1 VPFCTQCGR
10 KNPDDARFC
19 AACGTPLEAAALDVR
34 EVRKTVTVVFCD
46 VAESTSLGERL
57 DAESLRRVMGRYFD
71 VVSGALERHGGT
83 VEKFIGDAVMAVFGI
98 PVLHEDDAV
107 RAVRAATDTLAGLRE
122 LNRELNRE
130 WGVSIQ
136 VRIGVNTGEVVTSN
150 ASGGQKLV
158 TGDAVNVAARLE
170 QAAGAG
176 EVLIG
181 RDTLRLVRDAVE
193 AEALPPLALRGK
205 REPVEAYRLN
215 EVRPERLGPTRR
227 LDSPLVGR
235 VHERR
240 LLQEAYARTVRERA
254 CHLFTILGAPGVGKS
269 RLVGEFV
276 VTLDEGATILRGRCL
291 SYGEG
296 ITFWP
301 LAEALREAT
310 GADYTSPAEAEERL
324 LALLEDEDDAERIVD
339 RVTQLAG
346 LKPAASPPED
356 TFWAVRKLFEAL
368 AHRRPLVVVF
378 DDLHWGEPSFLGLLE
393 NLSDWSR
400 DAPIFLLCA
409 SRPELLDARPTWGGG
424 KLNTTSVLLEP
435 LNEDECERLILN
447 LLGTH
452 EYPEAVR
459 RWVTDAAEG
468 IPLFAEELVTMLVDE
483 GMLERHGSV
492 WQTSSGLGAVRVP
505 PTINT
510 LLASRV
516 ERLDEEDRL
525 VLERASI
532 EGKSFHLG
540 AVRALTPEAAR
551 EGVGGRLLGL
561 VRKDFVRLDRPAF
574 PDDDAFRFRTMLIRD
589 AVYRRMA
596 KETRSELHEAFAAWL
611 ERTAADRLTEFE
623 AIVGYHLE
631 KAFRYQQ
638 EIGLIDADEADLGR
652 GAAER
657 LGAAGTRALA
667 RGDMPGAANL
677 LGRAVALR
685 DDVAAEVDV
694 ELLLLHA
701 EALRASGE
709 LAAAKAALV
718 RALEAAAEAGDR
730 RLEAHA
736 VVDGLLLETLID
748 PDFETDRLR
757 EAAQESIVVLE
768 ELGDDSGLAKA
779 WRGVAEVEGT
789 ACRWGPAAEALERS
803 LVHASRAGE
812 EREQTLTRTHLAN
825 ALYWGPTPVQEG
837 IRRCREI
844 LEEAGGHRTV
854 EANVLCYLAG
864 FNAML
869 GNADEAWV
877 LVGRGRQLFE
887 EIGHTYG
894 LAAHALL
901 SSSVGL
907 LSGDPQAAVRELE
920 PSFQRLDEM
929 GEKAI
934 LCSVA
939 AFLAEAHLRL
949 GHDED
954 AERLAQASRDAAV
967 EDDVA
972 PQVGWRT
979 TLAKVLVRRRELDR
993 AQTLAREALAL
1004 AEPTDFLNLQGETL
1018 LALAEVYRAA
1028 DRAGDA
1034 AEAVQQA
1041 AERFERKGNVVS
1053 ARHARVLLGELQPA

>member
-10 KNPDDARFC
+10 RNPDDARFC
-19 AACGTPLEAAALDVR
+19 AACGTPLESGAAGVR

-71 VVSGALERHGGT
+71 VVSNALERHGGT

-107 RAVRAATDTLAGLRE
+107 RAVRGAADTLAGLRD
-122 LNRELNRE
+122 LNRELERE

-136 VRIGVNTGEVVTSN
+136 VRIGVNTGEVVTAN
-150 ASGGQKLV
+150 SGGQKLV

-176 EVLIG
+176 DVLIG
-181 RDTLRLVRDAVE
+181 RDTLRLVRDAVDVE
-193 AEALPPLALRGK
+193 PLPPLELRGK
-205 REPVEAYRLN
+205 SEPVEAFRLN
-215 EVRPERLGPTRR
+215 AVRPARLRPARR
-227 LDSPLVGR
+227 LESPLVGR

-240 LLQEAYARTVRERA
+240 LLQEAYARAVRERA

-269 RLVGEFV
+269 RLVREFARS
-276 VTLDEGATILRGRCL
+276 LDEGATILRGRCL

-301 LAEALREAT
+301 LAEALRGAT
-310 GADYTSPAEAEERL
+310 GADYTSPAEVEARL

-346 LKPAASPPED
+346 LKQAASPPEEA
-356 TFWAVRKLFEAL
+356 FWAVRKLFEAL
-368 AHRRPLVVVF
+368 ARRRPLVIVF

-393 NLSDWSR
+393 NLADWSR

-409 SRPELLDARPTWGGG
+409 ARPELLDTRPVWGGG

-435 LNEDECERLILN
+435 LNADECERLILN
-447 LLGTH
+447 LLDTH

-468 IPLFAEELVTMLVDE
+468 IPLFAEELVTMLIEE
-483 GMLERHGSV
+483 GKLERQGRA
-492 WQTSSGLGAVRVP
+492 WQTSSGLGAVTVP

-516 ERLDEEDRL
+516 ERLEEEDRL

-532 EGKSFHLG
+532 EGKAFHLG
-540 AVRALTPEAAR
+540 AVRALSPEAER
-551 EGVGGRLLGL
+551 EGVGGLLLGL
-561 VRKDFVRLDRPAF
+561 VRKDFVRLDRSAF
-574 PDDDAFRFRTMLIRD
+574 PDDDAFRFRTTLIRD
-589 AVYRRMA
+589 AVYTRMA

-611 ERTAADRLTEFE
+611 LQTAADRLTEFE

-638 EIGLIDADEADLGR
+638 EIGLIDAREAALGTR
-652 GAAER
+652 AAVR
-657 LGAAGTRALA
+657 LAAAGTRALA

-677 LGRAVALR
+677 LGRAVTLR
-685 DDVAAEVDV
+685 DDVSAPVDV
-694 ELLLLHA
+694 ELLLVHA
-701 EALRASGE
+701 EALRAAGE
-709 LAAAKAALV
+709 LAAAKAALG
-718 RALEAAAEAGDR
+718 RGLDAAADAGDR

-736 VVDGLLLETLID
+736 VVEGLLLETLID
-748 PDFETDRLR
+748 PEFETDRLR
-757 EAAQESIVVLE
+757 DAAQKAIVVLE

-779 WRGVAEVEGT
+779 WRGVAEVEAT

-803 LVHASRAGE
+803 LMHARLAGE
-812 EREQTLTRTHLAN
+812 ETEQTLTRTHLAN
-825 ALYWGPTPVQEG
+825 ALYWGPTPVAEG

-844 LEEAGGHRTV
+844 LDEAGGHRTV
-854 EANVLCYLAG
+854 EANVLCYLGG

-869 GNADEAWV
+869 GNVDEAWV

-887 EIGHTYG
+887 ELGHTYG

-907 LSGDPQAAVRELE
+907 LGGDPEAAVRELR
-920 PSFQRLDEM
+920 PSFEQLDAM

-949 GHDED
+949 GHDEE
-954 AERLAQASRDAAV
+954 AERLAGVSRDAAV
-967 EDDVA
+967 PDDVA

-979 TLAKVLVRRRELDR
+979 TLAKLLARRGELGR
-993 AQTLAREALAL
+993 AQELVGEALAL

-1018 LALAEVYRAA
+1018 LALAEVLRAA
-1028 DRAGDA
+1028 DRPADA
-1034 AEAVQQA
+1034 ADAVHRA
-1041 AERFERKGNVVS
+1041 VERFERKGNAAS
-1053 ARHARVLLGELQPA
+1053 AAHARALLGELQPA